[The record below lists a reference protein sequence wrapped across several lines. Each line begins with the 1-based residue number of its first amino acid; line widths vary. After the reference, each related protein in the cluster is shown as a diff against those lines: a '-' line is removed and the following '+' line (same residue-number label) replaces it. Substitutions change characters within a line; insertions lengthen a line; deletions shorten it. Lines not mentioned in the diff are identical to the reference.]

1 MVEEG
6 EIFYSD
12 LSEEDIVHWKS
23 EMAPVPL
30 ITQTTPITY
39 AAYQYFPVTY
49 LYCTKDQALP
59 LALQEMMVQ
68 SSGVVFKKESCD
80 ASHSPFL
87 SMPQVVLDVVKRMIF

>member
-1 MVEEG
+1 MVEKG
-6 EIFYSD
+6 EIFYND

-39 AAYQYFPVTY
+39 AAYKHFPVTY
-49 LYCTKDQALP
+49 LYCTKDQAMP
-59 LALQEMMVQ
+59 LALQKMMVKN
-68 SSGVVFKKESCD
+68 SGVEFKEESCD

-87 SMPQVVLDVVKRMIF
+87 SMPQAVLDVVKRMTF